1 MFSSVLFSVVT
12 VLLLG
17 CPFFLF
23 ERRFAA
29 RPVVYRKVLA
39 RDFGAY
45 MVGALLSIGS
55 GATLKFLVAEFHVAE
70 LLQLVPPVPT
80 WARIPLAV
88 VGVDFGLYWMHR
100 LIHTAALWRLHR
112 WHHVPR
118 QMYWLAG
125 MRTINGRQIAES
137 DQGPVI
143 DLSQVASTQSGGNP
157 WAIDPDGFRA
167 GWSKVLVMDPNYAQS
182 GNGFVLWFWASP
194 NAFTSPLPFLT
205 DPDGTPA
212 QWVQHQVCV
221 DGNVVNK
228 WFWGT
233 P

>member
-1 MFSSVLFSVVT
+1 MNLNKKIAKFT
-12 VLLLG
+12 G
-17 CPFFLF
+17 DGI
-23 ERRFAA
+23 EE
-29 RPVVYRKVLA
+29 YN
-39 RDFGAY
+39 
-45 MVGALLSIGS
+45 
-55 GATLKFLVAEFHVAE
+55 LKFNE
-70 LLQLVPPVPT
+70 LIDTVN
-80 WARIPLAV
+80 
-88 VGVDFGLYWMHR
+88 
-100 LIHTAALWRLHR
+100 
-112 WHHVPR
+112 
-118 QMYWLAG
+118 WLAG